1 MAGNKIA
8 SSPLTAGGALYS
20 LINTSYDLFCVQ
32 HGLTLGDMVNA
43 AILTGAFCSGY
54 GLVIGI
60 GWTLGD
66 MAYGYYSGQSTTDV
80 LNRYALLRW

>member
-1 MAGNKIA
+1 MAKGKILLTPK
-8 SSPLTAGGALYS
+8 PLPISCCIKNNTAILVGAL
-20 LINTSYDLFCVQ
+20 
-32 HGLTLGDMVNA
+32 
-43 AILTGAFCSGY
+43 CSGY